1 MKLRNALHQKGTR
14 WSALIGLALCLC
26 AFSAADHEE
35 ARPNIIYILADD
47 LGYGDL
53 SALNPDSKIQTP
65 NIDRLVREGLSFT
78 DAHSP
83 SAVCTPTRY
92 GILTGRYCWRSRL
105 KSGVLVGVDSVLIE
119 PGRRTVGALLQQ
131 SGYHT
136 ACIGKWHL
144 GLNWV
149 KKDADQP
156 LYAGDN
162 KWQVARTNIDYTQ
175 PVTKG
180 PEDFGFDYS
189 FIIPSSLDI
198 MPYCYLENNQIVEP
212 ADAFTEGKSQAVDG
226 RGIFWRPGEVS
237 PGFRHDEVMF
247 TFIDKAVRYIE
258 TRAATGQPFFLYFP
272 LSAPHTPWLPTDRF
286 KGASDAGDYGDFVR
300 LVDWSVGQL
309 LSTLDSLD
317 LTDNTLVMLT
327 SDNGADWTDA
337 DKAQYD
343 HLANA
348 GFRGRKA
355 DIWEAGHHIP
365 FIARWPGVIA
375 PNTRSDALTSLT
387 DLTATLAALLG
398 RDLDEETAEDSYNL
412 LPVLRGHSLDH
423 PIRETIV
430 HHSLDGMFA
439 IRKGHWKLIL
449 GRGSGGFTAPRRYTP
464 QAGEPAGQLYNLA
477 YDPSETTNRY
487 DERPDLV
494 AELTELLEKYQRE
507 GRSRPF

>member
-1 MKLRNALHQKGTR
+1 MKLRKGILRKGTR
-14 WSALIGLALCLC
+14 WAALVGLALCLGAC
-26 AFSAADHEE
+26 FPVDHEE
-35 ARPNIIYILADD
+35 DRPNIIYILADD

-53 SALNPDSKIQTP
+53 SALNPDSKIETP
-65 NIDRLVREGLSFT
+65 HIDRLVHEGLSFT

-92 GILTGRYCWRSRL
+92 GILTGRYSWRSRL

-119 PGRRTVGALLQQ
+119 PGRRTVGTLLQE

-136 ACIGKWHL
+136 AGIGKWHL

-149 KKDADQP
+149 TKSPDHP
-156 LYAGDN
+156 LYEGGD
-162 KWQVARTNIDYTQ
+162 KWQVARTNIDYTK

-180 PEDFGFDYS
+180 PKDLGFDYS

-198 MPYCYLENNQIVEP
+198 MPYCYLENNHVVEP
-212 ADAFTEGKSQAVDG
+212 ADDFTEGKDPGVAG
-226 RGIFWRPGEVS
+226 RGTFWRPGEVS

-247 TFIDKAVRYIE
+247 TFTEKAVRYVE
-258 TRAATGQPFFLYFP
+258 GRAATGQPFFLYLP

-286 KGASDAGDYGDFVR
+286 KDTSEAGDYGDFVR

-309 LSTLDSLD
+309 LSTLDSLN
-317 LTDNTLVMLT
+317 LTDETLIMLT
-327 SDNGADWTDA
+327 SDNGADWRETDK
-337 DKAQYD
+337 DQFD

-355 DIWEAGHHIP
+355 DIWEAGHRIP

-375 PNTRSDALTSLT
+375 PNTRTDALTSLT

-398 RDLDEETAEDSYNL
+398 RDLDEQTAEDSYNL
-412 LPVLRGHSLDH
+412 LPVLQGQTLDA
-423 PIRETIV
+423 PIREAIV

-439 IRKGHWKLIL
+439 IRKGEWKLIL

-464 QAGEPAGQLYNLA
+464 QPDEPAGQLYNLA
-477 YDPSETTNRY
+477 ADPAETTNLY
-487 DERPDLV
+487 NERPALV
-494 AELTELLEKYQRE
+494 AELTALLEQYQRE
-507 GRSRPF
+507 GRSAPF